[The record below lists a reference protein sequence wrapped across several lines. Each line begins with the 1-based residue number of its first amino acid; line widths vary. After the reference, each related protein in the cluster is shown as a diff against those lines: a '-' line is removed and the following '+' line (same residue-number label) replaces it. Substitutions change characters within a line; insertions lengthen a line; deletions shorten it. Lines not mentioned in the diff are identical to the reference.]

1 MGHPEFDKDIQPIGT
16 IFSITPQPVNDAVA
30 AVNLAKAF
38 TVKMS
43 LRKKKKSSL
52 SPSKMNKKSKTT
64 MRTSKSVDPVEKFQI
79 ENDDSIIEIIG
90 ELAKLDNREVEDKL
104 KQMTDRKILDF
115 KAV

>member
-1 MGHPEFDKDIQPIGT
+1 VGHPEVDKDIQPIGT
-16 IFSITPQPVNDAVA
+16 IFSITPQPVNEVVGS
-30 AVNLAKAF
+30 VNLAKAF

-64 MRTSKSVDPVEKFQI
+64 MRTSKSVDPVEKFWI
-79 ENDDSIIEIIG
+79 EKDDSIFEIIG
-90 ELAKLDNREVEDKL
+90 ELAKLNNREVEDKL
-104 KQMTDRKILDF
+104 NQKTDRKILDY